1 MKKRILI
8 TGGTGT
14 FGKAFVKYAIKKN
27 DIEKVFIYS
36 RDEMKQWNMHKNLMN
51 QSKKIRYIIGDV
63 RDLSRLNSVIRDN
76 KINYIVHAAATKIVL
91 SAELNPEECIKTN
104 ILGAMNIIE
113 AAKSNNVNKVI
124 ALSTDKA
131 SSPINLYGSTKLASD
146 KLFISAN
153 NNNCGPTTFS
163 VVRYGNVMG
172 SRGSVI
178 PFFLS
183 LNKDKRFPI
192 TDTAMTRFMIS
203 IDNAIDLV
211 FEVINTSVGGEIFVR
226 KSPSIKITNLAK
238 AINSKVKFDITGI
251 RPGEKLHEQMIGIDE
266 SSYTYEF
273 RNYFVIIPA
282 ILDKSKFSKLL
293 KKSKKVNKN
302 FVYSSD
308 KNSEWLTESD
318 FKKWL
323 SNYLKNREILS

>member
-14 FGKAFVKYAIKKN
+14 FGKAFVKFAIKKK

-36 RDEMKQWNMHKNLMN
+36 RDEMKQWNMHKNLEN
-51 QSKKIRYIIGDV
+51 ESKKISYLIGDV
-63 RDLSRLNSVIRDN
+63 RDLPRLNSVIRDN
-76 KINYIVHAAATKIVL
+76 KINHIVHAAATKIVL

-113 AAKSNNVNKVI
+113 AAKSNNVKKVI

-131 SSPINLYGSTKLASD
+131 SNPINLYGSTKLASD

-153 NNNCGPTTFS
+153 NNFLGQTSFS

-178 PFFLS
+178 PYFLS
-183 LNKDKRFPI
+183 LDKKENFPI
-192 TDTAMTRFMIS
+192 TDPAMTRFMIS
-203 IDNAIDLV
+203 IGDAIDLV
-211 FEVINTSVGGEIFVR
+211 FKVINESVGGEIYVR
-226 KSPSIKITNLAK
+226 KSPSIKITSLAK
-238 AINSKVKFDITGI
+238 AINSKVKFNITGI

-266 SSYTYEF
+266 SNYTYEF
-273 RNYFVIIPA
+273 KDYFVIIPA
-282 ILDKSKFSKLL
+282 ILDKKKFNKLL
-293 KKSKKVNKN
+293 KKSKKVKIN

-308 KNSEWLTESD
+308 KNSKWLTEIN

-323 SNYLKNREILS
+323 SNYQKNQNILN